1 MSHSILR
8 VFCALSPSRLG
19 ELGDSAI
26 QPARCQDNS
35 CLSSRQDANMPGM
48 DVRELARLG
57 GLARAKSMTAEERRK
72 LATKASRA
80 AARART
86 KKAKAKKKEK
96 KEK

>member
-1 MSHSILR
+1 
-8 VFCALSPSRLG
+8 
-19 ELGDSAI
+19 
-26 QPARCQDNS
+26 
-35 CLSSRQDANMPGM
+35 MPGM